1 MTIKVVTDS
10 TADLPPDLIQELDI
24 TVVPACVIFGNKTY
38 RDGID
43 ISQDEVYNKMIT
55 ENIPASTSQ
64 PPPVD
69 FADAYQK
76 LLKDADEIVS
86 IQATSKLSGLYNSA
100 LQGKNMIS
108 GGNNIIVVDSLSV
121 SMGLG
126 LLTLLAARLVKAGE
140 SLPNII
146 EELKQSIPQTRLW
159 GYFDT
164 LKYVLQGGR
173 LGKAKALLGS
183 VLPIKAIL
191 TMRDGELH
199 PTGAVRTRTKG
210 IERLIDNFK
219 KAVNVQDAA
228 VVYSTTPDDAQTL
241 KERINAISDK
251 IPVYISRLGPALGV
265 HGGPGTLILALRER
279 VANLNQEIKDGEKLK
294 KRISLPSLHR
304 PKLNSVCL

>member
-265 HGGPGTLILALRER
+265 HGGPGTLILALREK